1 MAWRTSLLFILA
13 VLGVVLAAVLVWS
26 RQISFARQAAEGHV
40 VPLKTFPLDHRYET
54 VSGDPAKSG
63 EPFVIRIHAE
73 AGYIIMPH
81 THPVDENIVVVKG
94 SWAVGMCDRFNRQAL
109 EPMEVGT
116 YALVAKTMA
125 HFALSKTETIIQVH
139 GLGPFTTQWVT
150 PIYELSDKGMLLLTA
165 ATEPGRPTATSP
177 DGCFALKLGTRVH
190 SSYGEGVV
198 VAAQC
203 TPGQLTQ
210 YRVERSDG
218 ERFWAQRDELSSP

>member
-1 MAWRTSLLFILA
+1 MALRTSMLFILA
-13 VLGVVLAAVLVWS
+13 VLGVVLAAVSVWS
-26 RQISFARQAAEGHV
+26 RQIRVAQQGGEGHV
-40 VPLKTFPLDHRYET
+40 VPLKTFPPDQRFET

-63 EPFVIRIHAE
+63 APFVIRIHAE

-81 THPVDENIVVVKG
+81 IHPIDENIVVVKG
-94 SWAVGMCDRFNRQAL
+94 TWAVGMGDRFNRQAL

-116 YALVAKTMA
+116 YALVSKTMA

-139 GLGPFTTQWVT
+139 GIGPFTTHWVV
-150 PIYELSDKGMLLLTA
+150 PMYELTDKGVLLETSA
-165 ATEPGRPTATSP
+165 AEPGRPTATSP
-177 DGCFALKLGTRVH
+177 PDCFALKLGARVRG
-190 SSYGEGVV
+190 SYGEGIV

-218 ERFWAQRDELSSP
+218 ERFWAQRDELSAP

>member
-1 MAWRTSLLFILA
+1 MAWRTSMLFILA

-26 RQISFARQAAEGHV
+26 RQASVARQGGEGHV
-40 VPLKTFPLDHRYET
+40 VPLKTFPPDQRFET

-63 EPFVIRIHAE
+63 APFVIRIHAE

-81 THPVDENIVVVKG
+81 IHPIDENIVVVKG
-94 SWAVGMCDRFNRQAL
+94 TWAVGMGDRFNRQAL

-116 YALVAKTMA
+116 YALVPKTMA
-125 HFALSKTETIIQVH
+125 HFALSKTDTIVQVH
-139 GLGPFTTQWVT
+139 GIGPFTTQWVT
-150 PIYELSDKGMLLLTA
+150 PIYELTNKGILLGTSA
-165 ATEPGRPTATSP
+165 AEPGRSTSTSP
-177 DGCFALKLGTRVH
+177 PDCFALKLGARVRG
-190 SSYGEGVV
+190 SYGEGIV

-218 ERFWAQRDELSSP
+218 ERFWAQGDELSTP